1 MAADRLSKIKG
12 VELVTPTFFNEFTL
26 KLSKPAAAV
35 VDTLAGQGIIAGVP
49 VSRLKPNDPASA
61 NLLLVAVTET
71 VTPSDIDALAGAL
84 AKVLS

>member
-1 MAADRLSKIKG
+1 
-12 VELVTPTFFNEFTL
+12 
-26 KLSKPAAAV
+26 V